1 MPNPVFQI
9 YLGKIGGDV
18 YLYPDK
24 NVMYPI
30 PELGIDIENQ
40 TGATV

>member
-9 YLGKIGGDV
+9 YIGEVMGSV
-18 YLYPDK
+18 YCPDA
-24 NVMYPI
+24 NIGYPI

-40 TGATV
+40 MGATV